1 MGNIKAEEA
10 MRELTLMLL
19 YLSRFTQREKF
30 HEATDFYAWK
40 GYDFDIL
47 NELDDADYIR
57 QGNHPSRSKSVY
69 ITESGMEQAKELF
82 DVLRGLDDIGAK
94 KVFARCPNKD
104 GVGLAVYNRLLRAAG
119 FQVVKLALR

>member
-47 NELDDADYIR
+47 DDADYIR

-82 DVLRGLDDIGAK
+82 DVLRELDDIGAK
-94 KVFARCPNKD
+94 KVYARCPNKD

-119 FQVVKLALR
+119 FQVVKL